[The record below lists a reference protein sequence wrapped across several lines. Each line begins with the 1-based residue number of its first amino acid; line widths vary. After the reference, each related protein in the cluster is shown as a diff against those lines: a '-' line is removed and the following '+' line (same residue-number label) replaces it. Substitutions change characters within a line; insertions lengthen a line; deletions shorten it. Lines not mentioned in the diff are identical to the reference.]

1 VKPSFVCDSE
11 YQFVI
16 GSLDVG
22 GAETHLARVLPRLAE
37 RGYRVSVLVYW
48 RRGVLAD
55 KLQGQGVQVIS
66 NRPLAGTKDSWWQPT
81 FWAAV
86 FGCVRFLMANVCR
99 ADNAVV
105 CLFLPH
111 AYLLGA
117 PAHYFARSRSRLIVF
132 RRSLNNYQNRNI
144 FLRWVERKLHAYP
157 DQFVANSA
165 AVSRQ
170 LIKEEAVSDQ
180 KTTLIYN
187 GIDLQEFDS
196 ELTSK
201 NARLESG
208 APVSSI
214 LLVVVANLLP
224 YKGHIDLL
232 RALSLLSKE
241 AQRNVFLVSVGGG
254 LDARK
259 DLKELASELA
269 LDRKIAWLGSRA
281 DVPNLLSCAD
291 IGVLPS
297 HEEGFSNAI
306 LEGMAASLPMVVT
319 DVGGNAEAVIDG
331 ETGLVVPSKDPQAL
345 AVALERLINDAELR
359 RLMGSAG
366 RERVAQHFSLDS
378 CVNAYEALFHEVLR
392 SR

>member
-1 VKPSFVCDSE
+1 MYDRE

-48 RRGVLAD
+48 RRGALAD
-55 KLQGQGVQVIS
+55 KLQGQGVKVIS
-66 NRPLAGTKDSWWQPT
+66 NRSLAGAKGSWWQPT

-86 FGCVRFLMANVCR
+86 FSCVRFLMANVCR

-117 PAHYFARSRSRLIVF
+117 PAHYFTRSRSRLVVF
-132 RRSLNNYQNRNI
+132 RRSLNNYQERNV
-144 FLRWVERKLHAYP
+144 FLRWMERKLHAYP
-157 DQFVANSA
+157 DQFVANST

-170 LIKEEAVSDQ
+170 LIEEEAVSDQ

-187 GIDLQEFDS
+187 GIDLREFDS
-196 ELTSK
+196 GLTSK
-201 NARLESG
+201 NARWESG
-208 APVSSI
+208 APLSST
-214 LLVVVANLLP
+214 LLVVVANLFP
-224 YKGHIDLL
+224 YKGHTDLL
-232 RALSLLSKE
+232 RALSLLSTETK
-241 AQRNVFLVSVGGG
+241 RDVFLVCVGGG
-254 LDARK
+254 PDART

-269 LDRKIAWLGSRA
+269 LDRQIAWLGSRA

-331 ETGLVVPSKDPQAL
+331 ETGLVVPSKNPKAL
-345 AVALERLINDAELR
+345 AAALEKLVLDTELR
-359 RLMGSAG
+359 QSMGRAG
-366 RERVAQHFSLDS
+366 RKRVQERFSLDS
-378 CVNAYEALFHEVLR
+378 CVSAYEALFHKVLGGR
-392 SR
+392 

>member
-1 VKPSFVCDSE
+1 MDDSE

-37 RGYRVSVLVYW
+37 RGYRVSVLVFW
-48 RRGVLAD
+48 RRGALAD
-55 KLQGQGVQVIS
+55 KLQGQGVRVIS
-66 NRPLAGTKDSWWQPT
+66 NRFFAGAKGRWWRPE
-81 FWAAV
+81 FWIGG
-86 FGCVRFLMANVCR
+86 FGRIRFLTTNICR
-99 ADNAVV
+99 ADNSVV

-111 AYLLGA
+111 SYLLGA

-132 RRSLNNYQNRNI
+132 RRSLNNYQNRN
-144 FLRWVERKLHAYP
+144 FLLRWIERKLHAYP

-170 LIKEEAVSDQ
+170 LIDQEAVSDQ
-180 KTTLIYN
+180 KTTLLYN
-187 GIDLQEFDS
+187 GIDLREFDS
-196 ELTSK
+196 EVKSE

-208 APVSSI
+208 APLSSI
-214 LLVVVANLLP
+214 LLVVVANLHP
-224 YKGHIDLL
+224 YKGHADLL
-232 RALSLLSKE
+232 TALSLLSEE
-241 AQRNVFLVSVGGG
+241 AQRDVFLVCVGGG
-254 LDARK
+254 LDARI

-269 LDRKIAWLGSRA
+269 LDRQIAWLGSRA
-281 DVPNLLSCAD
+281 DVPGLLSCAD

-319 DVGGNAEAVIDG
+319 DVGGNPEAVIDG
-331 ETGLVVPSKDPQAL
+331 ETGLVVPSKNPKAL
-345 AVALERLINDAELR
+345 AAALEKLIFDKELR
-359 RLMGSAG
+359 QSMGRAG
-366 RERVAQHFSLDS
+366 RQRVQECFSLDS
-378 CVNAYEALFHEVLR
+378 CVDAYEALFHEVLG